1 MSTYVDP
8 IWLQKKIEDD
18 DLRLINV
25 KAGHYYI
32 SRQAE
37 IYSMNMAQP
46 RRIMPIPKL
55 TGEQI
60 IVLYTPR
67 LTAYDVPSLLLST
80 FMPMDENN
88 YKTPCYH
95 DCDPT
100 NCTIDNLFWGDETDV
115 LKWRKQAMRRAAE
128 LEKTSEHEESK
139 EAEGIDESIVIEQV
153 PSMVQPS
160 KLLTS
165 LIEMIINTTQRMMSH
180 NVYDD
185 ETQFLLRMV
194 EMRFKHAHNK
204 DYIPLENLRSVFE
217 VEAPDPKIAIMMK
230 RFHERFDKVVS

>member
-1 MSTYVDP
+1 MSTYIDP
-8 IWLQKKIEDD
+8 IWLQKKIEEDE
-18 DLRLINV
+18 LRLINV

-60 IVLYTPR
+60 IVLYTPQ
-67 LTAYDVPSLLLST
+67 LTAYDVPSLVLST
-80 FMPMDENN
+80 YMPMDE
-88 YKTPCYH
+88 KTHKSPCYH
-95 DCDPT
+95 DFDPT
-100 NCTIDNLFWGDETDV
+100 NCTIENLFWGDDSDV
-115 LKWRKQAMRRAAE
+115 LKWRKQVMRRATE
-128 LEKTSEHEESK
+128 VENTYEHEEK
-139 EAEGIDESIVIEQV
+139 QEAQGVDESVEIEQV
-153 PSMVQPS
+153 PSMVQPT
-160 KLLTS
+160 KLLSS

-204 DYIPLENLRSVFE
+204 EYIPLENLRSVFE

-230 RFHERFDKVVS
+230 RFHERFDKVLS